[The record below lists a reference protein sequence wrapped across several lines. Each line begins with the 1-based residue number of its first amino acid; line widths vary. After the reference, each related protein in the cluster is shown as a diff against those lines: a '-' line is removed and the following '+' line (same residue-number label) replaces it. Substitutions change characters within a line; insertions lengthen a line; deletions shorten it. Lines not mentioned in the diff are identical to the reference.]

1 MSLEYWNIISKIYHE
16 NEKMNNNNIE
26 NFHSGLSLK
35 EMLQICLRNEVTANQ
50 SVVNFSYTLIMK
62 VME

>member
-16 NEKMNNNNIE
+16 NEKMNNSNIE

-50 SVVNFSYTLIMK
+50 SVANFSYTLIMK